1 MTKIQIQE
9 FSTGIRYQTDPNGNW
24 VSLGFTGQYI
34 NVTEPNI
41 PQEIIRAIANKDFA
55 VAERGLGHDPATIGR
70 EIRGTDS
77 SWSVIALVS
86 QGQDEK
92 GRPGSFYRFLWCEGL
107 NLASIIEWISN
118 YQQNHNRQPVFNPNE
133 QPKSMA
139 DYQVSHREDPPNLSN
154 VATLPDSLPILLK
167 PEDQHHDLSRI
178 HTLAVTKANGQ
189 PISWAVN
196 AEALEKPWNFTV
208 IKAASDRAYQIFQNS
223 IANKPKEVAPA
234 AFDEQALKS
243 AIKSLMGSSIVKPE
257 AISTFMEALGT
268 PQISD
273 TYWNSL
279 FDGQGAQNALDQNI
293 HSPQM
298 VRLLTLKLI
307 AIPDFLHEYLQWI
320 GIEDVLSRKGTND
333 RIKASLEFQSKIKNE
348 VESSRHTIDRL
359 RRILINASR
368 INDDSRIF
376 ESIGDH
382 LKSNN
387 LDLNLASTYYKAAT
401 YNINM
406 REGIP
411 KKLWV
416 KAFPSSLND
425 REIAFDKTV
434 NKQRSTEVS
443 KSLAIILT
451 ISSFIF
457 GIVFGAGGLTLFQG
471 FSKADNS
478 TDNTTIIELPQS
490 QPSGTNGNSSMQPL
504 KKVKQQN
511 APVSNPIPTETLVP
525 NSSPNS
531 NPKSNSIPDGKN

>member
-133 QPKSMA
+133 QPKPMA
-139 DYQVSHREDPPNLSN
+139 DYQVSHREDPPNLSD

-208 IKAASDRAYQIFQNS
+208 IKAASDRAYQIFQKS

-243 AIKSLMGSSIVKPE
+243 AIKSLIGSSIVKLE

-268 PQISD
+268 TQISD

-293 HSPQM
+293 YSPQM

-307 AIPDFLHEYLQWI
+307 AIPDFLQEYLKWI
-320 GIEDVLSRKGTND
+320 GIEDVLSRKGVND
-333 RIKASLEFQSKIKNE
+333 RIGASLEFQSKIKNE
-348 VESSRHTIDRL
+348 IENSSVTIKRL

-368 INDDSRIF
+368 IDDDSRIF
-376 ESIGDH
+376 ESIGDR
-382 LKSNN
+382 LKFNN
-387 LDLNLASTYYKAAT
+387 LDLNLANIYYKAAT

-406 REGIP
+406 QEGIP

-457 GIVFGAGGLTLFQG
+457 GIVFGAGGLSLFQG

-478 TDNTTIIELPQS
+478 TDNTTPIIDPPQS
-490 QPSGTNGNSSMQPL
+490 QPSGTNGNSSGRSPNG
-504 KKVKQQN
+504 QQRN
-511 APVSNPIPTETLVP
+511 TPT
-525 NSSPNS
+525 SSPS
-531 NPKSNSIPDGKN
+531 PIQTPIANPSPTSSPQPSSTPSGR